1 MAKELVPR
9 RHRVCGHGDF
19 DQGNVDVEDVRLLED
34 AIACAVEMRAT
45 LVCET
50 SCSRADVPRGDCECE
65 ACAVAR
71 PFDAALAKL
80 RTR

>member
-1 MAKELVPR
+1 MVKGCIVHDAGDPCPVCAEA
-9 RHRVCGHGDF
+9 HRV
-19 DQGNVDVEDVRLLED
+19 VLLED
-34 AIACAVEMRAT
+34 VIACAVEMRAT

-71 PFDAALAKL
+71 PFDAAMAKL